1 MAQVKTEHRKGEP
14 SKTTCREI
22 CRYYINGKGQ
32 CEVIGLKRTMGPYLD
47 CVSYYEGMA
56 LRYDNDTYSHLATF
70 PLYPKMDVIPELER
84 RSALGTLCSSKNGFT
99 GDLYGLAPLTMFKAI
114 LRDRSISCSLG
125 LSKNRSVRRTCG
137 SRNTTNTL

>member
-1 MAQVKTEHRKGEP
+1 MTVFFCVCRFTERVTLVKTEHRKGEP

-47 CVSYYEGMA
+47 CFSYYAGME

-70 PLYPKMDVIPELER
+70 PLY
-84 RSALGTLCSSKNGFT
+84 LCSYPILFFGIE
-99 GDLYGLAPLTMFKAI
+99 LTK
-114 LRDRSISCSLG
+114 
-125 LSKNRSVRRTCG
+125 KK
-137 SRNTTNTL
+137 

>member
-1 MAQVKTEHRKGEP
+1 MAVFFCLKGLQVLRVAQVKTEHRKDEP

-47 CVSYYEGMA
+47 CFSYNEGMA

-84 RSALGTLCSSKNGFT
+84 RSAHEEPLGKHRANIGQSLRCSS
-99 GDLYGLAPLTMFKAI
+99 AI
-114 LRDRSISCSLG
+114 
-125 LSKNRSVRRTCG
+125 
-137 SRNTTNTL
+137 